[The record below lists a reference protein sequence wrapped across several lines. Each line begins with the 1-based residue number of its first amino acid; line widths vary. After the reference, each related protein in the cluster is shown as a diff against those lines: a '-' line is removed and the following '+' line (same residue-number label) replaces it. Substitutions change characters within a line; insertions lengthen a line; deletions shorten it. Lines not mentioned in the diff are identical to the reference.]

1 MRILPPIEEEIRRT
15 VRDARAKDPLISV
28 SGLKGVLESHFHR
41 GFSHQYVSKIADK
54 VMREALVQ
62 LDRTKIQQRM
72 NFTRENYR
80 MMRERLLKIV
90 YWQAPEPA
98 DDSDHAKLE
107 AHKVRPPYDEDVIEA
122 AKTLVMMDLALL
134 RAEIETGMYRDEQE
148 AAATLRYAPMPPDR
162 RQVVIGALIAW
173 GMLPK
178 EQVEA
183 IVPALPLANGATTT
197 TTSVA

>member
-1 MRILPPIEEEIRRT
+1 MRILPPVEEQIRRI
-15 VRDARAKDPLISV
+15 VRDARAKDPLITV
-28 SGLKGVLESHFHR
+28 SGLEKTLEAHFKR

-90 YWQAPEPA
+90 YWEAPESNPT
-98 DDSDHAKLE
+98 AK
-107 AHKVRPPYDEDVIEA
+107 PPYDEDVIEA
-122 AKTLVMMDLALL
+122 AKSLVAMDLALL

-148 AAATLRYAPMPPDR
+148 AAATLRYAPMPPER
-162 RQVVIGALIAW
+162 RQIVIGALIAW

-183 IVPALPLANGATTT
+183 IVPALLTLNGATTT
-197 TTSVA
+197 TTSAA